1 MTTYVT
7 SRNRQVAGIAL
18 FLRPICRLLELDV
31 EQFAGVGN

>member
-18 FLRPICRLLELDV
+18 YVLPACRLLEIDV
-31 EQFAGVGN
+31 EQFAAD